1 MQYAVNAA
9 EVLWK
14 TMWKLSSPKF
24 IIFLLIVTF
33 RGYWS
38 NGRCILSGSELTQG
52 IEISTKVT
60 RKNKFWSDFM
70 DHAWNCSAYKN
81 SLFEVMSWVPT
92 IDKKQRLSWVGSRK
106 WTCFRLQCPGVDREL
121 VYVLG
126 TSDFYAFVLSLLLHS
141 VLEDSKGPGS
151 YFLFR

>member
-1 MQYAVNAA
+1 
-9 EVLWK
+9 
-14 TMWKLSSPKF
+14 MWKLSSPKS

-38 NGRCILSGSELTQG
+38 NGRCILSGSELIQG

-60 RKNKFWSDFM
+60 RKNKFWSDSM

-81 SLFEVMSWVPT
+81 ILFEVMSWVPT
-92 IDKKQRLSWVGSRK
+92 VDKKQRLSWVGSRK
-106 WTCFRLQCPGVDREL
+106 WTCFRLQCPVVDREL

-126 TSDFYAFVLSLLLHS
+126 TTVIFMHLFCRYSCILCWKIL
-141 VLEDSKGPGS
+141 KGRGHIFCLDNMS
-151 YFLFR
+151 